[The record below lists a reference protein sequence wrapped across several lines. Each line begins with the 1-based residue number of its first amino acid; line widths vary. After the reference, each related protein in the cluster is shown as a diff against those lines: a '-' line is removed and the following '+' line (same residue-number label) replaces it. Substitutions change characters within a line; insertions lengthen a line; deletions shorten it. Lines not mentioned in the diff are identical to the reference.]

1 MRTLTEPTEN
11 DNIECH
17 LQQVGMGT
25 LLCRAARQTGERTTN
40 EVNPTICFNCDAGR
54 VFRQVGCDAIT
65 PKLRIFSM
73 AGATQIDLE
82 SLFCK
87 IRKKPTT
94 LEYCS
99 SCGLAN
105 AETTR
110 QIITT
115 ARGLFQ
121 AQGFHSAYQDIEKAR
136 EAIRDGNFEN
146 AITRSISCLESVIR
160 TCHESL
166 NHPLPNKKRLTDLWK
181 SMRDVLQFGQV
192 DSSGSLTNLLNSL
205 SGAVLHLSGLRNT
218 LGDAHGKGAYRPEV
232 SAVIAEIA
240 INTAST
246 LATAIIRR
254 HNQIKGKSD
263 D

>member
-1 MRTLTEPTEN
+1 MSNFIEPTEN
-11 DNIECH
+11 DNTDCH
-17 LQQVGMGT
+17 LQQIGMGT
-25 LLCRAARQTGERTTN
+25 LVCRAARQIGDGTTN
-40 EVNPTICFNCDAGR
+40 EVDEKICFNCEAGKI
-54 VFRQVGCDAIT
+54 FREVGCDAVL
-65 PKLRIFSM
+65 PKLTIRAYIGGHAM
-73 AGATQIDLE
+73 ALE
-82 SLFCK
+82 SLLCK

-94 LEYCS
+94 LDYCS
-99 SCGLAN
+99 SCGLAT

-121 AQGFHSAYQDIEKAR
+121 AQGFYSAYTDIEKAR

-146 AITRSISCLESVIR
+146 AITRSIACLESVIR

-166 NHPLPNKKRLTDLWK
+166 GCPLPSKKQLTDLWK
-181 SMRDVLQFGQV
+181 SMREILQFDQI
-192 DSSGSLTNLLNSL
+192 DSSGSLRDLLNSL
-205 SGAVLHLSGLRNT
+205 AGAMSHLGGLRNA
-218 LGDAHGKGAYRPEV
+218 LGDAHGKGTHPPEV
-232 SAVIAEIA
+232 SEVIAEIA